1 MKDVAVLKVDKDVDG
16 TDIYGTDTFKFV
28 PGVTVLL
35 GCNGSGKTTLMRRAL
50 DDRSRKGSPC
60 YWYDIRKAD
69 STLGARAFVS
79 GKDAA
84 EYLTSKFL
92 SEGEKMKHQL
102 SKLVGELGGFVFSD
116 DVKDAGEAWIFF
128 DSLDSGWSIDNCRE
142 FVELTHTI
150 FESNPEG
157 VRIYLLIAANAYEFA
172 RQEGWAKLDVQTGG
186 YLPCFESY
194 DGYAK
199 YVMGTRE
206 RKDRIWDNEK
216 RLRDDR

>member
-1 MKDVAVLKVDKDVDG
+1 MGKDVVTVTVDKAVDG
-16 TDIYGTDTFKFV
+16 TDIYETGTFEFE

-35 GCNGSGKTTLMRRAL
+35 GCNGSGKTNLMRLLSEEIGR
-50 DDRSRKGSPC
+50 RRKIPC

-79 GKDAA
+79 GKDVADH
-84 EYLTSKFL
+84 LLSNFL

-102 SKLVGELGGFVFSD
+102 SKLVGELGSFVFSD

-142 FVELTHTI
+142 FVELTRTI

-172 RQEGWAKLDVQTGG
+172 RQDGWAKLDVQTGG
-186 YLPCFESY
+186 YLPRFESFDSY
-194 DGYAK
+194 DTYAK

-206 RKDRIWDNEK
+206 RKDRIWG
-216 RLRDDR
+216 DR